1 MKGLTPPQSSV
12 LEWIKKFI
20 AEKGYAPT
28 RSEIAEGMGYSSPN
42 AAEEH
47 LQALQRKR
55 HIRMTPRVA
64 RSIVVLDTD
73 AATPSWS
80 GSIR

>member
-28 RSEIAEGMGYSSPN
+28 RSEIAEGMGYSSQN
-42 AAEEH
+42 AAEDH
-47 LQALQRKR
+47 LKALQRKR

-64 RSIVVLDTD
+64 RSIVVINAD
-73 AATPSWS
+73 AATPSWP